1 MFDHLYNLNKQIHAE
16 MLETS
21 KTAQLLKAAVEQRK
35 TTPPPKEEIELA
47 AVLKARQEHL
57 QSLTDTEALM
67 RKVRA
72 DLVRNAQA
80 EFAAVMDELNASG
93 RKQEAHKR
101 GRALALDKEDIG
113 LEESGDAF
121 ETALCQSEPQPD
133 HIGEA

>member
-1 MFDHLYNLNKQIHAE
+1 MYDHLYNLNKQIHAE

-21 KTAQLLKAAVEQRK
+21 KTAQLLKAATEQRM
-35 TTPPPKEEIELA
+35 TTAPPKEEIELA

-57 QSLTDTEALM
+57 LSLTDTEALV

-93 RKQEAHKR
+93 RKQEANKR
-101 GRALALDKEDIG
+101 GRALALDEEDIE
-113 LEESGDAF
+113 LEESGDAI
-121 ETALCQSEPQPD
+121 ETALCQSKPQPD

>member
-1 MFDHLYNLNKQIHAE
+1 MYDHLYNLNKQIHAE

-21 KTAQLLKAAVEQRK
+21 KTAQLLKAAAEHRM
-35 TTPPPKEEIELA
+35 TTAPPKEEVELA

-57 QSLTDTEALM
+57 LSLSDTETLV

-93 RKQEAHKR
+93 RKQEANKR
-101 GRALALDKEDIG
+101 GPALILDEEDIK

-121 ETALCQSEPQPD
+121 ETDLCQSEPQLN

>member
-1 MFDHLYNLNKQIHAE
+1 MFDQLYNLNKQIHAE

-21 KTAQLLKAAVEQRK
+21 KMAQLLKATAEQRM
-35 TTPPPKEEIELA
+35 TTAPPKEEGELA

-57 QSLTDTEALM
+57 LSLTDTEALV

-101 GRALALDKEDIG
+101 GRALALDEEDIE

-121 ETALCQSEPQPD
+121 ETALCQSEPQPG

>member
-1 MFDHLYNLNKQIHAE
+1 MFDQLYNLNKQIHAE

-21 KTAQLLKAAVEQRK
+21 KTAQLLKSAAEKRM
-35 TTPPPKEEIELA
+35 TTAPPKEEVELA

-57 QSLTDTEALM
+57 LSLTDTEALV

-101 GRALALDKEDIG
+101 GRTLALDEEDIG

-121 ETALCQSEPQPD
+121 ETDLCQSEPQPD

>member
-1 MFDHLYNLNKQIHAE
+1 MYDHLYNLNKQIHAE

-21 KTAQLLKAAVEQRK
+21 KTAQLLKAAAEQRM
-35 TTPPPKEEIELA
+35 TTPPPKEEVELA

-57 QSLTDTEALM
+57 LSLTDTEALV

-80 EFAAVMDELNASG
+80 EFAAVIDELNASG

-101 GRALALDKEDIG
+101 GRALALDEEDIG
-113 LEESGDAF
+113 LEESGNVV
-121 ETALCQSEPQPD
+121 ETDLRQSEPQPD